1 MDAPIPLDPH
11 SFWRGRSVF
20 VTGTTGFKGC
30 WLALLLRELGAN
42 VVGFA
47 TAPPTEPSLFELV
60 GDARDFRQI
69 EGDVRDRSALAAAL
83 EEAAPSVVFHLAA
96 QSLVRVG
103 YEQPIETWDTNL
115 MGTVQALEAV
125 KEQDTIAACL
135 VVTTDKVYAEP
146 DGRGHRED
154 DRLGGTGPYS
164 ASKAAAEIAVDS
176 MRARLQGGPLALA
189 TARAGNTLGGGDWA
203 TDRLLPDCVRAAQRD
218 EAIVLRKPDAV
229 RPWQHVL
236 DVLWGYLLLA
246 EALVVAPERAQKA
259 WNFGPNVGEED
270 SVRKLATRVVG
281 ALGSGSVEIDL
292 DAGGPEEANVL
303 RLDAS
308 QARQELGWTSLLGA
322 ESCIE
327 QTVQWYAGWLE
338 GELPADLC
346 ARDLRSYL
354 ASRKTLVS

>member
-60 GDARDFRQI
+60 GDARDFQQI
-69 EGDVRDRSALAAAL
+69 EGDVRDGSALAAAL
-83 EEAAPSVVFHLAA
+83 EEAAPSVVLHLAA

-125 KEQDTIAACL
+125 REQDTVAACL

-164 ASKAAAEIAVDS
+164 ASKAAVEIAVDS

-189 TARAGNTLGGGDWA
+189 LGGE
-203 TDRLLPDCVRAAQRD
+203 DRGVGAKVRERCDQ
-218 EAIVLRKPDAV
+218 
-229 RPWQHVL
+229 
-236 DVLWGYLLLA
+236 
-246 EALVVAPERAQKA
+246 VVAVPIDTD
-259 WNFGPNVGEED
+259 GPV
-270 SVRKLATRVVG
+270 
-281 ALGSGSVEIDL
+281 
-292 DAGGPEEANVL
+292 
-303 RLDAS
+303 
-308 QARQELGWTSLLGA
+308 TSLNVSVTAGLLFF
-322 ESCIE
+322 ERIR
-327 QTVQWYAGWLE
+327 QT
-338 GELPADLC
+338 
-346 ARDLRSYL
+346 R
-354 ASRKTLVS
+354 